1 MSYSREL
8 LNKIAFHHRC
18 YGDEDKQ
25 AALKP
30 VLPEPVARNISDSYE
45 PCDGIMRCII
55 IWKVML

>member
-1 MSYSREL
+1 MRVPYSREL

-30 VLPEPVARNISDSYE
+30 VLPEPVARNISDSY
-45 PCDGIMRCII
+45 GIMRCII